1 VRLHAALLAGA
12 LAAGWA
18 LWLVAAPVAADSR
31 PSGPLR
37 WAVAAT
43 YRAGAVICHQRDSR
57 SFHVSGV
64 RMAVCSR
71 CFGLYAGA
79 AAGAAVALAWIVA
92 ARRRGEGAIRLPLT
106 PLRAAVLAC
115 AVPTLATWLAEH
127 LAGFE
132 VTLLARAL
140 AALPLGAAV
149 AALVAAWAAGA
160 SFDDGSAS
168 AID

>member
-1 VRLHAALLAGA
+1 MRLHAALLAGA
-12 LAAGWA
+12 LAVGWA
-18 LWLVAAPVAADSR
+18 LWLVAAPAAASSW
-31 PSGPLR
+31 PAGPVR

-64 RMAVCSR
+64 GMPVCSR

-79 AAGAAVALAWIVA
+79 AAGAAAALGWMLA
-92 ARRRGEGAIRLPLT
+92 ARRRGAGAFRLPLT
-106 PLRAAVLAC
+106 PLRAAVLAS
-115 AVPTLATWLAEH
+115 AAPTLATWLAEH
-127 LAGFE
+127 LAGIE

-149 AALVAAWAAGA
+149 AALVVAWAAGA
-160 SFDDGSAS
+160 SFDDGSES

>member
-1 VRLHAALLAGA
+1 MRLHAALLAGA

-18 LWLVAAPVAADSR
+18 LWLVAAPLAASSR
-31 PSGPLR
+31 PPGPLR

-79 AAGAAVALAWIVA
+79 AAGAAVALAWMVA
-92 ARRRGEGAIRLPLT
+92 ARRRGAAALRLPLT
-106 PLRAAVLAC
+106 PLRAAVLAS
-115 AVPTLATWLAEH
+115 AAPTLATWLAEH
-127 LAGFE
+127 LAGLE

-140 AALPLGAAV
+140 AAAPLGASV

-160 SFDDGSAS
+160 CFDDGSES
-168 AID
+168 AIN

>member
-1 VRLHAALLAGA
+1 
-12 LAAGWA
+12 
-18 LWLVAAPVAADSR
+18 
-31 PSGPLR
+31 
-37 WAVAAT
+37 
-43 YRAGAVICHQRDSR
+43 
-57 SFHVSGV
+57 V